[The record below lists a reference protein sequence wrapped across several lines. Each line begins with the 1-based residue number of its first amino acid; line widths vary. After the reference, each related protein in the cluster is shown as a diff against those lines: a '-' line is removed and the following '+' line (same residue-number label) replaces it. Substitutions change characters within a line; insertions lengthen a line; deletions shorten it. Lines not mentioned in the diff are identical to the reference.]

1 MKTVSIYFRIL
12 ICSVLLNRMAVKTNC
27 YSLQLDI
34 ESLLKCGI
42 FSNWSCIILDIL
54 KLKKMNS

>member
-12 ICSVLLNRMAVKTNC
+12 VCSVLLNPMAVKTNC

-34 ESLLKCGI
+34 LSLIKCGI
-42 FSNWSCIILDIL
+42 FSNWSCITLDIV
-54 KLKKMNS
+54 KLKN